1 MISFYRRKLQIFSPQ
16 ILSGLASFIHLKL
29 WKLEFRMQYLS
40 ETTLNDSNQFR
51 RHWNKCFGELHG
63 KSAIFIPAKSL
74 SCRAL
79 HVSTKIQVS
88 LRCSTCTK
96 LLISFFRSWLQ
107 ILSLRTYVFCP
118 QLCFP
123 CEILQT
129 GILTCNAYIY
139 MLCWLFWFFLLGYCH
154 LVAIP
159 HHQASGSTTSA
170 TISGMLYGFI
180 SLSMVTMFA
189 YKRGIF
195 VRAKWEG
202 WESENVRIERKREL
216 QWQQLQQ
223 LCVRAGSRV
232 E

>member
-1 MISFYRRKLQIFSPQ
+1 MISFYGRKLQIFSPQ

-63 KSAIFIPAKSL
+63 KSALFIPAKSL

-139 MLCWLFWFFLLGYCH
+139 MLCWSFWFFPLPSLFLFIILSCSLTSKMLSFLSCTLVLPHKIKSEFFILL
-154 LVAIP
+154 VIF
-159 HHQASGSTTSA
+159 
-170 TISGMLYGFI
+170 GFLAPI
-180 SLSMVTMFA
+180 WTVCKLFSKQFSD
-189 YKRGIF
+189 YWY
-195 VRAKWEG
+195 WELFKT
-202 WESENVRIERKREL
+202 EFFL
-216 QWQQLQQ
+216 
-223 LCVRAGSRV
+223 
-232 E
+232 